1 MVRHVAWRAT
11 RALEGMRGG
20 APPRARLA
28 LQALAAACALTV
40 VLAAGAAAAPVA
52 RDREPSIVRSLFV
65 RIFGRTKL
73 SVGSA
78 DKAGAAAGS
87 SVAED
92 TQVTFAVEREKP
104 ATKKWQPLS
113 RWVQT
118 PVPAAGA
125 ASVQPAVQPPCPR
138 SLGRRA
144 AVLAEG
150 GAQCATPHSTSA
162 GRAHASGTT
171 AHCPAGGTP
180 TPLPVFF
187 PASNSRAL
195 TDARSMRCPPR
206 SR

>member
-52 RDREPSIVRSLFV
+52 RAREPSIVRSLFV

-92 TQVTFAVEREKP
+92 TQGEFAVEREKP